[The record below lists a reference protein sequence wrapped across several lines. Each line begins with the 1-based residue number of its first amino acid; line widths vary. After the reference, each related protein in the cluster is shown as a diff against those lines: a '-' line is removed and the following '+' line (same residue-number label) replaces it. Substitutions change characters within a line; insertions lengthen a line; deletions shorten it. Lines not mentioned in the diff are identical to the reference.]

1 MHVNLMDDV
10 SWKKQTNKKAWRKAL
25 MLTKLG
31 SKSLAVNNYRINE
44 DAANNGRGHCGRP
57 MHVHIWKH
65 MQTKA
70 RALVGEHHQPA
81 GDALLP
87 AVQVEY

>member
-10 SWKKQTNKKAWRKAL
+10 SGKKTNKKARQKAL

-31 SKSLAVNNYRINE
+31 SKSLAANNDRINE

-57 MHVHIWKH
+57 MHVHI
-65 MQTKA
+65 
-70 RALVGEHHQPA
+70 
-81 GDALLP
+81 
-87 AVQVEY
+87 